1 MPDEQSLIEDLR
13 EMEKDFRDE
22 GEYRKANVVDLF
34 IIQSTHCKIE
44 RSKVKE
50 ILDKAETM
58 DYYGLKDVIEDL
70 QNLLGIKED

>member
-22 GEYRKANVVDLF
+22 GEYRKANVIDLF

-44 RSKVKE
+44 RNKVKE

-70 QNLLGIKED
+70 RNLLGIKED

>member
-13 EMEKDFRDE
+13 EIEKEFRNN
-22 GEYRKANVVDLF
+22 GEYRKANVIDLF
-34 IIQSTHCKIE
+34 IIQSTHYKIE

-58 DYYGLKDVIEDL
+58 DYYELKDVIKDL
-70 QNLLGIKED
+70 QDLLGIKED

>member
-22 GEYRKANVVDLF
+22 GKYRKANVIDLF

>member
-13 EMEKDFRDE
+13 EIEKDFRDK
-22 GEYRKANVVDLF
+22 GEYRKANVIDLF
-34 IIQSTHCKIE
+34 IIQSTHCKVE

-58 DYYGLKDVIEDL
+58 DYYMLKDVIEDL